1 MNWTSFLLTLTLI
14 YLAYYGL
21 NLLYDLLM
29 SRKSPAS
36 DSKGDTLFFEED
48 IQPEIIEYIEQP
60 TVEPELATDEPSE
73 PITPK
78 VAPVGIPGNVISTGA
93 VGIKD
98 LFNLAKSNLIEHTS
112 AIPY

>member
-1 MNWTSFLLTLTLI
+1 MNWTSFLLTLTLV

-29 SRKSPAS
+29 SRRPPAS
-36 DSKGDTLFFEED
+36 DSKGDTLFFEKD
-48 IQPEIIEYIEQP
+48 IRPEIIEYIEQP
-60 TVEPELATDEPSE
+60 TVKPEPTDAEPTE
-73 PITPK
+73 PIAPK
-78 VAPVGIPGNVISTGA
+78 VHPVGIHGNVISTGA

-98 LFNLAKSNLIEHTS
+98 LFNLAKNNLIEHTG